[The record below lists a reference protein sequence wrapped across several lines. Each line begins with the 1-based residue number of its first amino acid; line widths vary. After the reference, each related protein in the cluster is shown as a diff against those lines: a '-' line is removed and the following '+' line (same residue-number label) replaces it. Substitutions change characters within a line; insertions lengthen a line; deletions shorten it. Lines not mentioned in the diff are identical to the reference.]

1 MTSRVRRIAIVA
13 VCAVVVLAALK
24 LLPGDGDSHGPN
36 DTLRVLSGAEN
47 QALAPLIQSFA
58 DQRDVSIE
66 FSYAGSIDIMRELS
80 KGTESSYDAVWP
92 ANRMW
97 IALGDDTGSVQ
108 LAASISRS
116 PVVLG
121 VKRSAAERLGWIGED
136 VYVDDVLKA
145 AESGQLTFVMANAAQ
160 SDAGASAY
168 LSFLYAFAG
177 HPDILTSADLASARV
192 REKATRILGQVDRT
206 SGSSAFLAEL
216 MIDHYDAYDAMFN
229 YESVLIET
237 NQALTDAGK
246 EPLYAIY
253 LVDGVSIAD
262 SPLAYIDKG
271 NAGKEAHFR
280 ALQEYLLS
288 DSVQHDLLGLGRRA
302 GLGINPDPALVNQ
315 AVFNPAWGIDTQ
327 RILTPIKIPDA
338 ATVREA
344 LNLYQT
350 VFRKPTFTV
359 MLLDYSTSMGSN
371 GGEKQMKAGMRML
384 LNQPIAAQ
392 YLLQMAPDDVIV
404 VVAFSDRIL
413 EEWKVTGNDPGELTN
428 LAGSIGKRSTEGGTA
443 IYDAVLR
450 GLTILH
456 EQGYGEASASIVL
469 LTDGESNRGKGFEEM
484 KEAIETQGL
493 SIVPIYGI
501 LFGSA
506 SRKQLDRLAE
516 FSAGAV
522 FDGREDLAA
531 AFRAV
536 RGYS

>member
-1 MTSRVRRIAIVA
+1 
-13 VCAVVVLAALK
+13 
-24 LLPGDGDSHGPN
+24 
-36 DTLRVLSGAEN
+36 
-47 QALAPLIQSFA
+47 
-58 DQRDVSIE
+58 
-66 FSYAGSIDIMRELS
+66 
-80 KGTESSYDAVWP
+80 
-92 ANRMW
+92 
-97 IALGDDTGSVQ
+97 VQ
-108 LAASISRS
+108 LAASIARS

-121 VKRSAAERLGWIGED
+121 VKRSVAEHLGWIDAD
-136 VYVDDVLKA
+136 VYVDDVLTA
-145 AESGQLTFVMANAAQ
+145 AESGQLSFVMANAAQ

-177 HPDILTSADLASARV
+177 HPDMLTSADLQSESV
-192 REKATRILGQVDRT
+192 REKATRILSQVDRT
-206 SGSSAFLAEL
+206 SGSSAFLAHLLIE
-216 MIDHYDAYDAMFN
+216 HYDTYDAMFN

-237 NQALTDAGK
+237 NQALVADGN

-271 NAGKEAHFR
+271 DAGKEALFR
-280 ALQEYLLS
+280 ALQQYLLS

-302 GLGINPDPALVNQ
+302 DISINPDPALVDL

-327 RILTPIKIPDA
+327 RILTPIKIPNA

-350 VFRKPTFTV
+350 VFRKPSFTV
-359 MLLDYSTSMGSN
+359 MLLDFSGSMGSN
-371 GGEKQMKAGMRML
+371 GGEEQLKAGMRML
-384 LNQPIAAQ
+384 LDQTVAAQ
-392 YLLQMAPDDVIV
+392 YLLQMAPGDVIV
-404 VVAFSDRIL
+404 AVAFSDRIL
-413 EEWKVTGNDPGELTN
+413 GEWMVTGNDPGELNT
-428 LAGSIGKRSTEGGTA
+428 LAESIEKRSTGGGTA

-456 EQGYGEASASIVL
+456 EQGYGEASASMVL
-469 LTDGESNRGKGFEEM
+469 LTDGESNKGKGFDDM
-484 KEAIETQGL
+484 KEAIEAQGL
-493 SIVPIYGI
+493 PIVPVYGI

-506 SRKQLDRLAE
+506 SHDQLDQLAE